1 MADRSL
7 VGLAQ
12 KQKTGISKIEAEGGA
27 GCADVNVAGMVKSCR
42 IGMGKDCGLAG
53 DGWRG
58 RGKVAAEGTVTT
70 PMEISAVP
78 CNCDRDEDAG
88 ARAAPAAATQEIS
101 ALDNGPVLP
110 GPTSAAGLFPT
121 DSTGPGTSSTS
132 PSMRSRPDHR
142 RTALVTEIISDG
154 DGCDGGRSGEG
165 IAWRAAVMGGGCRLV
180 ESGSR
185 RGFCSSDSDD
195 EGVGGGGAGLGE
207 VGQPSPYAFS
217 TIELFEE
224 GPGLHGAGPGDWG
237 PV

>member
-7 VGLAQ
+7 VGLEQ
-12 KQKTGISKIEAEGGA
+12 KQTTRISKIEAEGGA

-42 IGMGKDCGLAG
+42 IGLGKDCGLAG

-70 PMEISAVP
+70 PIEISAVP
-78 CNCDRDEDAG
+78 CDCDRDEDAG
-88 ARAAPAAATQEIS
+88 ARAAPTSATQEIS
-101 ALDNGPVLP
+101 ALDDGPVLP
-110 GPTSAAGLFPT
+110 GPTSAAGLFQT
-121 DSTGPGTSSTS
+121 ESPGTPSTS
-132 PSMRSRPDHR
+132 PSMRSRAGHR
-142 RTALVTEIISDG
+142 RTRTALVTEIISDG
-154 DGCDGGRSGEG
+154 DGGDGGRSGEG
-165 IAWRAAVMGGGCRLV
+165 RAWRAAVMGGGCRLV
-180 ESGSR
+180 ESGSG

-195 EGVGGGGAGLGE
+195 KGVGGGGAGLGE

-224 GPGLHGAGPGDWG
+224 GPGRHGAGPGDQG